1 MSGHS
6 KWSTIKHKKG
16 VADARRGQLFTKL
29 AREIMVAAREGGG
42 EPDTNFRL
50 RLAIDTAKSQNMPK
64 DNIERAV
71 NKGAGIGDGA
81 SDALEEIT
89 YEAYAPGGAGL
100 LIKTLTDNKNRT
112 ASDIRARVTRSGGNL
127 ASSGAVSWNFESMGL
142 ISMEVSEGDP
152 EDVALEAV
160 DAGAEDVDVVNHTVE
175 LTVPFIG
182 FGPLRATVEQ
192 MDGVQIERAEIA
204 MMPNSTVPLDRSTA
218 MQTLRLLDALEELD
232 DVQKVFSNADFPD
245 EAARGVRRRVVTSW
259 SLRGCLKR
267 AAGAGKK
274 CHPERNPMSP

>member
-42 EPDTNFRL
+42 DPDTNFRL
-50 RLAIDTAKSQNMPK
+50 RLAIDNAKSQNMPK

-81 SDALEEIT
+81 SEALEEIT

-100 LIKTLTDNKNRT
+100 LIKALTDNKNRT
-112 ASDIRARVTRSGGNL
+112 ASDIRARVTRCGGNL
-127 ASSGAVSWNFESMGL
+127 ASAGAVSWNFESMGM
-142 ISMEVSEGDP
+142 ISMEVAAGDP

-160 DAGAEDVDVVNHTVE
+160 DAGAEDVDVVDHTVE

-182 FGPLRATVEQ
+182 FGALRATVEQ

-204 MMPNSTVPLDRSTA
+204 MLPNSTVPLDRTTA

-245 EAARGVRRRVVTSW
+245 EVLEEYAAAS
-259 SLRGCLKR
+259 
-267 AAGAGKK
+267 
-274 CHPERNPMSP
+274 

>member
-204 MMPNSTVPLDRSTA
+204 MMPNSTVPLDRLTA

-245 EAARGVRRRVVTSW
+245 EVLEEYAAAS
-259 SLRGCLKR
+259 
-267 AAGAGKK
+267 
-274 CHPERNPMSP
+274 

>member
-81 SDALEEIT
+81 SDTLEEIT

-245 EAARGVRRRVVTSW
+245 EVLEEYAAAS
-259 SLRGCLKR
+259 
-267 AAGAGKK
+267 
-274 CHPERNPMSP
+274 